1 MDVDNRAAFVQG
13 FLQRCAEEGLTK
25 EAVEARIASAGRFKQ
40 ALDVSGTLSSLG
52 GAALGIPILTG
63 VLGGGG
69 LGYGLAKLT
78 EPEADINE
86 IRAKEIAN
94 TYRVYA
100 QRAAA
105 RKRLKNYRP
114 ATNY

>member
-1 MDVDNRAAFVQG
+1 MDVDNRAAFVRG

-25 EAVEARIASAGRFKQ
+25 EAVALRIEAAARFKQ
-40 ALDVSGTLSSLG
+40 ADIAGTVGNLTGTAVGL
-52 GAALGIPILTG
+52 PILAG
-63 VLGGGG
+63 ILAGGG
-69 LGYGLAKLT
+69 LGYGAAKLT
-78 EPEADINE
+78 EPDVDLNE

-105 RKRLKNYRP
+105 RKKMRSYRP
-114 ATNY
+114 PSSM

>member
-1 MDVDNRAAFVQG
+1 MDVDNRAAFARG

-25 EAVEARIASAGRFKQ
+25 EAVSARIDAAARFKQ
-40 ALDVSGTLSSLG
+40 ANDGGIVSNLTGT
-52 GAALGIPILTG
+52 ALGLPILTG
-63 VLGGGG
+63 ILGGGA
-69 LGYGLAKLT
+69 LGYGLAKFT
-78 EPEADINE
+78 EPEADLAE

-105 RKRLKNYRP
+105 RRKTKGYRP
-114 ATNY
+114 ATGI